1 MRHEDIFSKIDEL
14 FSEYTDVL
22 VDVCNIESPTNDKAG
37 VDECGRYLIDLAKKK
52 GWAVEVGP
60 EEVSGDVIFITMNPD
75 AKGKPISLSGHIDT
89 VHKKG
94 LFGYPPVKRDDKCI
108 YGPGTTDCKGGVVA
122 GLLAMDALAQVGF
135 SDRPVHMLI
144 QSDEEKSSMPSG
156 KHTIHAI
163 CKKALGSVAFLNLE
177 GKTPNKNEIVVGRK
191 GILRFLL
198 TVHGID
204 VHSSFCYNGANAVSE
219 ACSKII
225 KLEEYKD
232 PMGLTINCGVIKG
245 GTVPNTVAK
254 ECSFYADIRFSTPKE
269 MQDAREI
276 VARVAEETLIPG
288 TSCTVEEISSRPPMV
303 DTPENYAL
311 AEKMNVIFE
320 KCSLPRLEP
329 RLAKGGAD
337 SAYSTEYGIPSID
350 SIGVEGGYIHT
361 AKEYTFT
368 ESLRYSAKMIAS
380 TVAFIED

>member
-14 FSEYTDVL
+14 FQKYVDVL

-37 VDECGRYLIDLAKKK
+37 VDECGRYFINLAKEK
-52 GWAVEVGP
+52 GWKVEVIP
-60 EEVSGDVIFITMNPD
+60 EEVSGDVVFITMNPD
-75 AKGKPISLSGHIDT
+75 AKGKPVSLSGHIDT

-94 LFGYPPVKRDDKCI
+94 LFGYPPVRRDDKCI

-122 GLLAMDALAQVGF
+122 GFFAMDALSQCGF
-135 SDRPVHMLI
+135 TERPVQLLI

-156 KHTIHAI
+156 RHTIHSI
-163 CKKALGSVAFLNLE
+163 CKRALGSVAFLNLE
-177 GKTPNKNEIVVGRK
+177 GMNPDKREIIVGRK

-198 TVHGID
+198 TVHGFD
-204 VHSSFCYNGANAVSE
+204 VHSSFCYDGANAVSE

-225 KLEEYKD
+225 KLEEYKN
-232 PMGLTINCGVIKG
+232 PTGLTINCGVIKG

-254 ECSFYADIRFSTPKE
+254 ECEFFADIRFSTPEE
-269 MQDAREI
+269 MQEAREI
-276 VARVAEETLIPG
+276 IDAVAKESLIPG
-288 TSCTVEEISSRPPMV
+288 TSCTVEEVSSRPPMV
-303 DTPENYAL
+303 DTPDNYAL

-320 KCSLPRLEP
+320 KCGLPRLEP
-329 RLAKGGAD
+329 KLAKGGAD
-337 SAYSTEYGIPSID
+337 SAYSTEYGIPSVD
-350 SIGVEGGYIHT
+350 SVGTSGGYIHT

-368 ESLRYSAKMIAS
+368 ESLRYSAKMLAS